1 MTWTYSE
8 MSEKYQK
15 INLQMKDKN
24 SELDAYRE
32 IIEKQREEIDSL
44 RREEKRIYS
53 NNMRASQMFY
63 INTSKDRV
71 PKCSDECVI
80 Y

>member
-1 MTWTYSE
+1 MTKTYSE
-8 MSEKYQK
+8 MSEKFQK
-15 INLQMKDKN
+15 MDLQMKDKN
-24 SELDAYRE
+24 SELDGYRE

>member
-1 MTWTYSE
+1 
-8 MSEKYQK
+8 MSEKFQK
-15 INLQMKDKN
+15 MDLQMKDKN
-24 SELDAYRE
+24 SELDGYRE

>member
-1 MTWTYSE
+1 MTKTYSE
-8 MSEKYQK
+8 MSEKFQK
-15 INLQMKDKN
+15 MDLQMKDKN
-24 SELDAYRE
+24 SELDGYKE